1 MSDYFGHSEQLCL
14 IYFNS
19 MLTNLFANGHVRNLL
34 ARIANEFIIEAI
46 VVLVRR
52 LVKEFLRCIK
62 KWADG
67 LLIE

>member
-34 ARIANEFIIEAI
+34 ARIANEFIIEAT
-46 VVLVRR
+46 VVLRR
-52 LVKEFLRCIK
+52 LVKVFFK
-62 KWADG
+62 VHQKWADG